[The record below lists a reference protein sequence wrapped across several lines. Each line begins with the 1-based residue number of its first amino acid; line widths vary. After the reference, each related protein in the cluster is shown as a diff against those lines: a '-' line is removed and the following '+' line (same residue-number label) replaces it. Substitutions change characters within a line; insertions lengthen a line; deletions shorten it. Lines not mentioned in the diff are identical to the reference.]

1 MGNYFFTAA
10 VRRINSTNNNSI
22 HCKKLIFFQ
31 TWSTPWSWL
40 IHGFPP
46 PDIKI
51 RIIVFW
57 LREMCSCTY
66 CANAS
71 IVPSIFSPLPGSRQS
86 CWLERQNG
94 EQEHALLCLRMQHGR
109 LQQVEEVMLKWGAV
123 LLRQEKR
130 SPSAFSSLQ
139 GYLQPQIY
147 PERSTSVPLTS
158 PVRDVCAEKAQ
169 SLLLVKNEG
178 VPQQVLWDKSV
189 SPQRGEDEE
198 QTAAHFSCIWTSA
211 SLPRFCLLN
220 RFPRNNLVL
229 MRTDKQTGLTGRD
242 LGMP

>member
-1 MGNYFFTAA
+1 MIDSLIM
-10 VRRINSTNNNSI
+10 INS
-22 HCKKLIFFQ
+22 
-31 TWSTPWSWL
+31 W
-40 IHGFPP
+40 FPP

-123 LLRQEKR
+123 LLRQR
-130 SPSAFSSLQ
+130 NGVRLPSAASRVTSSHRYTQ
-139 GYLQPQIY
+139 RGAPQSHLPPLCEMCVQKKPSRFFLWRTRGFLSRYCETRAY
-147 PERSTSVPLTS
+147 PPSAGRMKN
-158 PVRDVCAEKAQ
+158 R
-169 SLLLVKNEG
+169 LLLIFPAYE
-178 VPQQVLWDKSV
+178 PQLLFL
-189 SPQRGEDEE
+189 
-198 QTAAHFSCIWTSA
+198 ASA
-211 SLPRFCLLN
+211 SWTDSQETIWSWWGLISKLDW
-220 RFPRNNLVL
+220 LVG
-229 MRTDKQTGLTGRD
+229 T
-242 LGMP
+242 